1 VTDYYALCKTG
12 LIARLRTLVSYFPAS
27 TKHAS
32 TGWQVSDDD
41 AVLSEGGDYFVIVRP
56 GAFPTRKQG
65 RMLEVEWHADA
76 VIYVRYK
83 EQATSWTRFETFR
96 SDIFNLLH
104 ADPTLNKTNG
114 VYDVGVSSQQQAGRL
129 IDSQGNLMNW
139 IAQTLDVTI
148 NQRIHMVRA

>member
-1 VTDYYALCKTG
+1 MTDYYALVKTG
-12 LIARLRTLVSYFPAS
+12 LIARLRTLTSYFPAS
-27 TKHAS
+27 AKHSA
-32 TGWQVSDDD
+32 GWQVSDDD
-41 AVLSEGGDYFVIVRP
+41 SVLSEGGDYFVIVRP

-65 RMLEVEWHADA
+65 RMVEVEWHADA
-76 VIYVRYK
+76 VIYTRYK